1 LIARYR
7 SLLAA
12 SMQTGVEIHL
22 HQGKPE
28 HVPRTR
34 TVSARRPQWLI
45 THGQLLERL
54 FEQGPNYTWGPTVR
68 QANVRRGTH
77 KPATTR
83 RSAGRSAQLMAASAV
98 MIDRELQ
105 AL

>member
-7 SLLAA
+7 PLLAA
-12 SMQTGVEIHL
+12 LMQTGVEIHL

-54 FEQGPNYTWGPTVR
+54 FEQGPNYT
-68 QANVRRGTH
+68 
-77 KPATTR
+77 
-83 RSAGRSAQLMAASAV
+83 
-98 MIDRELQ
+98 
-105 AL
+105 